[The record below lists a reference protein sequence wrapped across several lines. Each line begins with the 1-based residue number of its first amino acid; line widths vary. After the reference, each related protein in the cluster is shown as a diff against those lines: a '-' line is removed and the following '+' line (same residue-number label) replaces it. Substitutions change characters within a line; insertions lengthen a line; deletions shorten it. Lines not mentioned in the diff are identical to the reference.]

1 MNDKHS
7 NTETSGGRWLRVS
20 LLALAALTPAINSIS
35 NYLRRQLR
43 FTRQL
48 SEIEKSKQS
57 EVIVKSTQ
65 PPVQVTALQ
74 RLDELTHVT
83 RKRTA
88 EQAQQLQ
95 KLAQHWQEQALQLRK
110 AMNNES
116 RQRRELNKT
125 IKQLRKT
132 GRDWSQD
139 LLTRG
144 EGAATNVAAQSG
156 KITHSLL
163 ERGSRITHDLTERGS
178 KVTHDLTERGGK
190 VTHDLT
196 ERGSKATRALV
207 KRGDQLRHSGTFWTI
222 FGFSL
227 GMVAAATITII
238 FMRKR
243 MITQR
248 AGSEEASHIELPQDR
263 TWNGAS
269 SQGQGMAGGEI
280 RHLGKEGSPVAT
292 MQSVGVDIAQ
302 AVVAPANAAFVGVA
316 STRRYY
322 PIETLLEENAKDL
335 VYFVSEDEAKAQG
348 FSMGSAAE

>member
-1 MNDKHS
+1 MNDKHT

-20 LLALAALTPAINSIS
+20 LLALAVLAPVINSIS

-48 SEIEKSKQS
+48 SEIEESKQS
-57 EVIVKSTQ
+57 EVIMKSTQ
-65 PPVQVTALQ
+65 PPVQTTALQ

-125 IKQLRKT
+125 VKRLRET

-144 EGAATNVAAQSG
+144 EGAAANVAAQSG

-163 ERGSRITHDLTERGS
+163 ERGSRVSHDLTERGS
-178 KVTHDLTERGGK
+178 KVS
-190 VTHDLT
+190 HDLT
-196 ERGSKATRALV
+196 ERGSKVSHALV
-207 KRGDQLRHSGTFWTI
+207 ERGDQLRRSGTFWTI

-227 GMVAAATITII
+227 GMAAAATIII
-238 FMRKR
+238 VLLRKR
-243 MITQR
+243 VIKQR

-269 SQGQGMAGGEI
+269 SQEQGKAAGEI
-280 RHLGKEGSPVAT
+280 RHLGKEGSSVAT
-292 MQSVGVDIAQ
+292 LQSVGVDIAQ

-322 PIETLLEENAKDL
+322 PIETSLEENAKDL

-348 FSMGSAAE
+348 YSMGSAGSAAE

>member
-1 MNDKHS
+1 MNDKQT

-20 LLALAALTPAINSIS
+20 LLTLAVLAPVINSIS
-35 NYLRRQLR
+35 NYLRRQIR

-48 SEIEKSKQS
+48 SEIEESKRS

-65 PPVQVTALQ
+65 SPVQTTALQ

-125 IKQLRKT
+125 VKRLRET
-132 GRDWSQD
+132 GRGWSQD

-144 EGAATNVAAQSG
+144 EGAAANVAAQSG
-156 KITHSLL
+156 KITHSFL
-163 ERGSRITHDLTERGS
+163 ERGS
-178 KVTHDLTERGGK
+178 KVTHDLTERGSK
-190 VTHDLT
+190 VTH
-196 ERGSKATRALV
+196 ALV
-207 KRGDQLRHSGTFWTI
+207 ERGDQLRRSGTFWTF

-227 GMVAAATITII
+227 GMVAAATITIVLL
-238 FMRKR
+238 RKR
-243 MITQR
+243 VIKQR

-263 TWNGAS
+263 KWNGAI
-269 SQGQGMAGGEI
+269 SQEQGKAAGEI
-280 RHLGKEGSPVAT
+280 RHLGKEGSSVAT
-292 MQSVGVDIAQ
+292 LQSVGVDIAQ

-322 PIETLLEENAKDL
+322 PIETSLEENAKDL

-348 FSMGSAAE
+348 YSIGSTGSAAE

>member
-1 MNDKHS
+1 MNDKHT

-20 LLALAALTPAINSIS
+20 LLTLAALAPAINSIS
-35 NYLRRQLR
+35 NYLRRQSR

-65 PPVQVTALQ
+65 PPAQVTALQ

-125 IKQLRKT
+125 VKRLREN

-144 EGAATNVAAQSG
+144 EGAAANVAAQSG

-163 ERGSRITHDLTERGS
+163 ERSGNFTRDLTERGGNFTRDLTERGS
-178 KVTHDLTERGGK
+178 KVTHAMVE
-190 VTHDLT
+190 
-196 ERGSKATRALV
+196 
-207 KRGDQLRHSGTFWTI
+207 RGDQLRRSSTFWTI

-227 GMVAAATITII
+227 GMVAAATITIVLL
-238 FMRKR
+238 RKR

-280 RHLGKEGSPVAT
+280 RHLGKEGSSVAT
-292 MQSVGVDIAQ
+292 LQSVGVDIAQ

-322 PIETLLEENAKDL
+322 SIETSLEENAKDL

-348 FSMGSAAE
+348 YSMGSAGSAAE

>member
-1 MNDKHS
+1 MNDKHT

-20 LLALAALTPAINSIS
+20 LLALAVLAPVINSIS
-35 NYLRRQLR
+35 NYLRRQSR

-48 SEIEKSKQS
+48 SEIEESKQS
-57 EVIVKSTQ
+57 EIIVKSTQ
-65 PPVQVTALQ
+65 PPVQTTALQ

-110 AMNNES
+110 AMKNES

-125 IKQLRKT
+125 VKRLRET
-132 GRDWSQD
+132 GRGWSQD

-144 EGAATNVAAQSG
+144 EGAAANVAAQSG

-163 ERGSRITHDLTERGS
+163 ERGNRATRDLTERGS
-178 KVTHDLTERGGK
+178 KVTH
-190 VTHDLT
+190 
-196 ERGSKATRALV
+196 ALV
-207 KRGDQLRHSGTFWTI
+207 ERGDQLRRNGTFWTI
-222 FGFSL
+222 FGFSF
-227 GMVAAATITII
+227 GMVAAATITIVLL
-238 FMRKR
+238 RKR
-243 MITQR
+243 VIKQR

-263 TWNGAS
+263 KWNGAS
-269 SQGQGMAGGEI
+269 SQEQEKAAGEI
-280 RHLGKEGSPVAT
+280 RHFGKEGSSVAT
-292 MQSVGVDIAQ
+292 LQSVGVDIAQ

-322 PIETLLEENAKDL
+322 PIETSLEENAKDL

-348 FSMGSAAE
+348 FSMGSTGSAAE

>member
-20 LLALAALTPAINSIS
+20 LLSLAALTPIINSIS

-57 EVIVKSTQ
+57 EVIVNSAQ
-65 PPVQVTALQ
+65 SPVQAAALQ

-110 AMNNES
+110 AMKNES

-125 IKQLRKT
+125 VKRLRKT

-144 EGAATNVAAQSG
+144 EGAAANVAAQSD

-163 ERGSRITHDLTERGS
+163 ERGSKVTRDLTERG
-178 KVTHDLTERGGK
+178 
-190 VTHDLT
+190 
-196 ERGSKATRALV
+196 
-207 KRGDQLRHSGTFWTI
+207 DQLRRNSTFWTI

-227 GMVAAATITII
+227 GMVAAATITIVLL
-238 FMRKR
+238 RKR
-243 MITQR
+243 MIKQG
-248 AGSEEASHIELPQDR
+248 AGSEETSHVELPQDR

-269 SQGQGMAGGEI
+269 SQEQGKAAGEI
-280 RHLGKEGSPVAT
+280 LHLGKEGSSVAT
-292 MQSVGVDIAQ
+292 LQSVGVDIAQ

-322 PIETLLEENAKDL
+322 PIETSLEENAQDL

>member
-7 NTETSGGRWLRVS
+7 NTETSRGRWLRVS
-20 LLALAALTPAINSIS
+20 LLALAALAPVINSIS

-48 SEIEKSKQS
+48 SEIEESKRS

-116 RQRRELNKT
+116 RQRRELDKT

-139 LLTRG
+139 LLARG
-144 EGAATNVAAQSG
+144 EGAAANVAAESG

-163 ERGSRITHDLTERGS
+163 ERGS

-196 ERGSKATRALV
+196 ERGSKVTRAMV
-207 KRGDQLRHSGTFWTI
+207 ERGDQLRRSSTFWTI

-227 GMVAAATITII
+227 GMVAAATITIVLL
-238 FMRKR
+238 RKR

-280 RHLGKEGSPVAT
+280 RHLGKEGSSVAT

-302 AVVAPANAAFVGVA
+302 AVVAPDNAAFVGVA
-316 STRRYY
+316 STKRYY
-322 PIETLLEENAKDL
+322 PIETSLEENVKDL

-348 FSMGSAAE
+348 YSIGSTGSAAE